1 MFPNPNPNFSHFS
14 PALIP
19 ILIVAV
25 DMTLYTTTNMQ
36 QVFIQTGYI
45 EK

>member
-1 MFPNPNPNFSHFS
+1 MFPNPNFSHFS

-19 ILIVAV
+19 IVAV